1 MLKKIIVTGSNGRF
15 AQELFKLKSRYKF
28 IFRNKKQ
35 LNILSLKSIEKN
47 IISLATVQA
56 VLGTSFRI
64 TGVGTPAEAS
74 ELALLLRAGA
84 LAAPMQF
91 VEERTVGPSLGKEN
105 IELGMK
111 SILIG
116 FALVVLFMAIYYKV
130 FGIAANISLII
141 NLVLITGIMSLL
153 GASLTCLHFKIT
165 SQVSLFEFIEFV

>member
-1 MLKKIIVTGSNGRF
+1 MQKATSGNIGRRLGVLFVEQKTKSELVTN
-15 AQELFKLKSRYKF
+15 
-28 IFRNKKQ
+28 
-35 LNILSLKSIEKN
+35 SLGESVIEQTTYIEKN

-84 LAAPMQF
+84 LAAPMKF

-116 FALVVLFMAIYYKV
+116 FALVVLFMAVYYRV
-130 FGIAANISLII
+130 FGIAANVSLII

-153 GASLTCLHFKIT
+153 GASLTLPGMAGICLLYT
-165 SQVSLFEFIEFV
+165 SPSPRDS